1 MCELTGMRTHSR
13 RLWPLFLADAV
24 VAAVGLFVLDGAVS
38 GFVLFIALVGVLGIG
53 ISGLA
58 GERVNDGAMGI
69 GGGTSV

>member
-1 MCELTGMRTHSR
+1 MCELTDMRTHSR

-24 VAAVGLFVLDGAVS
+24 VAAVGLFVLHGAVS
-38 GFVLFIALVGVLGIG
+38 GFVLFIALVAVIGVAIY
-53 ISGLA
+53 GLA